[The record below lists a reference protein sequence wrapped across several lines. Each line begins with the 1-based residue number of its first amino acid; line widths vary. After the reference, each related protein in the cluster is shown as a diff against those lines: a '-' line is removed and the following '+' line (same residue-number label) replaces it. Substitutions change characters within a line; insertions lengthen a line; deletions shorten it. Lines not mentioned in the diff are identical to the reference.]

1 MQWVYVQMGIYVQ
14 VHIYRGSAP
23 VKPNVTRDEIDSA
36 VTWNKDDGF
45 INDGRSAT
53 KTAESENISIR
64 TALV

>member
-1 MQWVYVQMGIYVQ
+1 MGIFVQ

-23 VKPNVTRDEIDSA
+23 VKPNVTSDKVDSA

-53 KTAESENISIR
+53 KTAENISIR